1 MRGGGLPR
9 TDVCVCVCVVCGHLD
24 PTLALCSCMCFLNV
38 FACHLTL
45 NCRLLH
51 PPAPQST
58 GFGLIYD
65 NIEAAKKFEPKYRLQ
80 RVSRRMPNFDR
91 RHVTIYLALVMAEF
105 PPLFMVVWG
114 WRRQFTAHFG

>member
-1 MRGGGLPR
+1 
-9 TDVCVCVCVVCGHLD
+9 
-24 PTLALCSCMCFLNV
+24 MCFLNV
-38 FACHLTL
+38 FACYLTL

-51 PPAPQST
+51 PTAPQST

-80 RVSRRMPNFDR
+80 RVSRRMPNFGG
-91 RHVTIYLALVMAEF
+91 RHVTIYVALVMAEF

-114 WRRQFTAHFG
+114 LAAAVHCAFRLVEHGRRCEGIAGGAGGSRVYIL